1 MAVVHGVVRTDNLSG
16 IYDGARLAAVKYF
29 DGAAYAE
36 IDNGMIVSLDEYL
49 GADVYKAVKPV
60 AGQKLGKLALV
71 AGVELFKEGERP
83 LDMWVNPADEPVRVY
98 IFRQGDVF
106 SVTAPDIEGTPD
118 AEANKF
124 IAVGDDTKYVVAA
137 AEDGAFAELIAIETV
152 GAYVY
157 YVYRVL

>member
-1 MAVVHGVVRTDNLSG
+1 MANHGVVRTDNLSG
-16 IYDGARLAAVKYF
+16 IYDGARLLAVKYF

-36 IDNGMIVSLDEYL
+36 IDNGMLVALDEYL
-49 GADVYKAVKPV
+49 GGDVYKAVKPT

-83 LDMWVNPADEPVRVY
+83 LDYWVNEADVPVRVY
-98 IFRQGDVF
+98 VLRQGDVF
-106 SVTAPDIEGTPD
+106 SVTAPCINGTPD
-118 AEANKF
+118 AETNKF
-124 IAVGDDTKYVVAA
+124 VAAGDDVKFEVAT
-137 AEDGAFAELIAIETV
+137 AEDGALAELIAVETV

>member
-29 DGAAYAE
+29 DGAEYAE
-36 IDNGMIVSLDEYL
+36 IDNGMLVSLDEYL
-49 GADVYKAVKPV
+49 GADVYKAVKPA

-83 LDMWVNPADEPVRVY
+83 LDMWVNAADEPVRVY
-98 IFRQGDVF
+98 ILRQGDVF
-106 SVTAPDIEGTPD
+106 SVTAPCVEGTPD
-118 AEANKF
+118 AEANKYV
-124 IAVGDDTKYVVAA
+124 AVAEDVKFAVAA
-137 AEDGAFAELIAIETV
+137 AEDGALAELIAIETV